1 MSITSLTPC
10 AAFEHSAKYYD
21 AIYWGRDKHRDIR
34 HALHFYL
41 QHFPPEAKT
50 VVDWG
55 CGTGEHLRL
64 WKRANWK
71 AIGFDPSPAMV
82 EIAKRKGWD
91 ARLGGILDAVVSGLN
106 APLQTC
112 LFAAFSYA
120 CGNGIVSP
128 VPLFRKIKLN
138 AARGGLFLF
147 DVVNYS
153 AAACHLEPFKRL
165 EFGGGRSM
173 SNGGHRVLLQRFD
186 SVESLLHVDAI
197 YHVRDGEFQE
207 LHSLRAFTPREIT
220 DHLDTAG
227 FDVLSI
233 FDPESPK
240 RETPRP
246 DSFYFMVA
254 ARVRG

>member
-21 AIYWGRDKHRDIR
+21 AIYQGRDYYRDIS
-34 HALHFYL
+34 HALHFYR
-41 QHFPPEAKT
+41 QYSIHEPAT

-64 WKRANWK
+64 WKHACWR
-71 AIGFDPSPAMV
+71 AIGFDPSPAMAAL
-82 EIAKRKGWD
+82 AKQKRLD
-91 ARLGGILDAVVSGLN
+91 ARLGGILDVVVEGLD

-112 LFAAFSYA
+112 FFAAFSYA

-153 AAACHLEPFKRL
+153 AAACYLEPFKRL

-173 SNGGHRVLLQRFD
+173 SHGGHRVLLQRFD
-186 SVESLLHVDAI
+186 PLESLLQVDAI

-220 DHLDTAG
+220 DHLDAAG

-233 FDPESPK
+233 FDPESPE
-240 RETPRP
+240 RSPPRP

-254 ARVRG
+254 AKVRG